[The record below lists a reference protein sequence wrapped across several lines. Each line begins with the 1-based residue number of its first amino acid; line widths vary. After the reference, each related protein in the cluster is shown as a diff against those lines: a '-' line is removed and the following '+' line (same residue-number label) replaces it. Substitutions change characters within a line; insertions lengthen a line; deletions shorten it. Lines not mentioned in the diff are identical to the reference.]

1 MPRAAAIPTRSPV
14 KLPGPTVTAMRSRSA
29 NPVPAWSITR
39 ARSGISASAWPRA
52 IATLSCART
61 RSGISM
67 MPAAQAS
74 SAVSMARIRM
84 DPLPPASTG
93 ATARS
98 QGASVSWRRAEV
110 AARVKLATGAGA
122 FGGWN
127 RRGAARQS
135 DRPHLGDV
143 GDEMAQQVLDAV
155 PQRRRRRR
163 AARARSLHGEIDH
176 AVLVAAKGDVAA
188 VAGDRRPHPRL
199 DQLLD
204 GGDGLGVARREE
216 FFRSRRALDLG
227 AHDRSARHEML
238 HDGAEDCRLEALPF
252 ACGLGHG
259 DEIAAEKHA
268 ADAWDVEQPF
278 GKRRLHSVFRIRHV
292 EGTVGEHGPAGQE
305 LQRRRVG
312 RRFGLDEHGFLS
324 LVDAGA
330 KARAADLLVLIGG
343 LRRKVNAPFPPRKA
357 RVGAE
362 GAGAGSFA
370 HLTHDIASRSS
381 SLRCPGTIATGIGNV
396 PAVLPILE
404 TSGPGPSVPVPAAS
418 TRMAMSSSSSIS
430 VRISW
435 ALSPSRI
442 TRSGVMPAAPLAREA
457 KRSSTALAASWASA
471 FMMSATPSHCW
482 WRSCGSITSSMTMA
496 RYFGL
501 CPTS

>member
-1 MPRAAAIPTRSPV
+1 MPRAAAIPTLSPV

-84 DPLPPASTG
+84 DRL
-93 ATARS
+93 
-98 QGASVSWRRAEV
+98 
-110 AARVKLATGAGA
+110 
-122 FGGWN
+122 
-127 RRGAARQS
+127 
-135 DRPHLGDV
+135 
-143 GDEMAQQVLDAV
+143 
-155 PQRRRRRR
+155 
-163 AARARSLHGEIDH
+163 
-176 AVLVAAKGDVAA
+176 
-188 VAGDRRPHPRL
+188 PHPRL

-216 FFRSRRALDLG
+216 FFRGRRAPDLG

-238 HDGAEDCRLEALPF
+238 HDGAADCRLEVLPF

-278 GKRRLHSVFRIRHV
+278 GKRRLRSVFRIRHV

-330 KARAADLLVLIGG
+330 KARAADLLALIGG

-357 RVGAE
+357 WVGAE
-362 GAGAGSFA
+362 GAGVGSFA

-418 TRMAMSSSSSIS
+418 TRMAMSSSSSIR

-457 KRSSTALAASWASA
+457 KRSRMALAASWASA
-471 FMMSATPSHCW
+471 FMMSATPSHC
-482 WRSCGSITSSMTMA
+482 
-496 RYFGL
+496 
-501 CPTS
+501 